1 MPTPQ
6 ELLNT
11 LAAISQS
18 LEETQKKLSRVQGND
33 RHAAVT
39 QAWSHLA
46 KAPQRQGL
54 DPMTNARCNALSQAN
69 TALFAAACASTQSES
84 DALTQA
90 ANAMLHIHDHIAGVR
105 WYSLPGTRREVRS
118 ESLRLHE
125 NAENRALLSKLIE
138 ALSGIAGSVAAS
150 SQQRPLPFSFYNN

>member
-69 TALFAAACASTQSES
+69 TQSES